1 MTIATFDMNAR
12 RSAGSKSIASATA
25 WSNSCSWSSSRTA
38 ASLAAHVAY
47 QLRGRCSWL
56 RGRRARPPVSL
67 RCCDGE
73 GLREAEEVTEE
84 AAAEDTQG
92 TPLREAGGEEVRL
105 RLAVFSANAEAR
117 DPWPRAVYWLQWQP
131 SDSSDTRLLIA
142 DGWRCKRLRP
152 AQASRA

>member
-25 WSNSCSWSSSRTA
+25 WSNSCAWSSSGTA

-47 QLRGRCSWL
+47 PLRGRCSWL
-56 RGRRARPPVSL
+56 HERRARPPVSL

-84 AAAEDTQG
+84 AAAKDTQG

-105 RLAVFSANAEAR
+105 RLAVSSMR
-117 DPWPRAVYWLQWQP
+117 PLGRA
-131 SDSSDTRLLIA
+131 
-142 DGWRCKRLRP
+142 GLRP
-152 AQASRA
+152 NHGPSRQIEERSPDGAHRTTSGDRSWVGQSTP